1 MNAKIRGKKLFDI
14 DENNE
19 FIGKN
24 LVPPLK
30 FTDSPKKCESPVNC
44 SSLSFRL
51 KKRNQVQ
58 RSLDLK
64 LSASQILTPRV
75 IRADHLIPTMQTPKA
90 QTSRKHGTEST
101 ITFNNRR
108 VARNLLLDSFPV

>member
-1 MNAKIRGKKLFDI
+1 MNDKKRAKKLFDI

-30 FTDSPKKCESPVNC
+30 LCESPRKCDSPVNC
-44 SSLSFRL
+44 SSMSFRL

-58 RSLDLK
+58 RSLDFK
-64 LSASQILTPRV
+64 LSVSQILTPRV
-75 IRADHLIPTMQTPKA
+75 IRADHHIIAIPTPKSK
-90 QTSRKHGTEST
+90 TSRKQATEST

>member
-1 MNAKIRGKKLFDI
+1 MNDRTRGKKLFDI

-30 FTDSPKKCESPVNC
+30 FTESPRKCESPVNC
-44 SSLSFRL
+44 ASLSFRL
-51 KKRNQVQ
+51 KKRIQVQ

-75 IRADHLIPTMQTPKA
+75 IRADHHIPTMQTPKA
-90 QTSRKHGTEST
+90 QTSRKPGREATM
-101 ITFNNRR
+101 TFNNRR
-108 VARNLLLDSFPV
+108 IARNLLLDSFPV